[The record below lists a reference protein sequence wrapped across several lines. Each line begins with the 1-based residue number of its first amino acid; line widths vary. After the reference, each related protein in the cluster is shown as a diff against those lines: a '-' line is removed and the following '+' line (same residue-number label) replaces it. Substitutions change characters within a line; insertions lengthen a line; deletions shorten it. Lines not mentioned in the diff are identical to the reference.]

1 MTFSTCN
8 LIYSLQLILLGSS
21 KPIRKKHIKL
31 LFKTNF
37 LLRIFVSVTF
47 PFTGCLVNGVK
58 PKIFLAEPGEIRLF
72 LTGAQL

>member
-8 LIYSLQLILLGSS
+8 LIYSLQLILLGAS
-21 KPIRKKHIKL
+21 KPIKKKHINL
-31 LFKTNF
+31 LFKINF

-47 PFTGCLVNGVK
+47 PFTGCLVNVGK

-72 LTGAQL
+72 LTRDQL